1 MFPEAILT
9 QITDWTTQSF
19 LIALCVSLGVGL
31 IVAASYMFRNVY
43 TKGFAVTLVLMPM
56 VVQVIICVVNGNLGT
71 GVAVMGA
78 FSLVR
83 FRSAPG
89 SAREITS
96 IFLAMAVG
104 LAVGVGYI
112 ALAVLMAVVFCAVSM
127 ALYLLPFGEIRR
139 EERDLKITIPES
151 LDYTGAFDDL
161 FQKYARRTELLG
173 VRTTNMGSLYRLH
186 YRVSLKNAAEEKAF
200 MDDLR
205 CRNGNLEISIG
216 RPVNGHEEL

>member
-1 MFPEAILT
+1 MLAEGILT
-9 QITDWTTQSF
+9 QITAWTTQNF
-19 LIALCVSLGVGL
+19 LMALAVSLGAGL
-31 IVAASYMFRNVY
+31 MIAASYMFRNVY
-43 TKGFAVTLVLMPM
+43 TKGFAVTLVLIPM

-104 LAVGVGYI
+104 LAVGVGYV
-112 ALAVLMAVVFCAVSM
+112 ALAVVLAAVFCAVSLV
-127 ALYLLPFGEIRR
+127 LYRLPFGEMRHA
-139 EERDLKITIPES
+139 ERDLKITIPES
-151 LDYTGAFDDL
+151 LDYTGVFDDL
-161 FQKYARRTELLG
+161 FARYASRTELVS
-173 VRTTNMGSLYRLH
+173 VRTSNMGSLYKLH
-186 YRVSLKNAAEEKAF
+186 YRVALKNAAQEKAF
-200 MDDLR
+200 VDDLR

-216 RPVNGHEEL
+216 RAAAGHEEL